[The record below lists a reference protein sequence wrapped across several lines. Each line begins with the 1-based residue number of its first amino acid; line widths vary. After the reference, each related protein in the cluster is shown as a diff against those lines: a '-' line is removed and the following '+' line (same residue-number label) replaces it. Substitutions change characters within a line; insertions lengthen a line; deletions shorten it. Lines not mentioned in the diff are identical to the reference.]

1 MKRLLILP
9 IMFVTVMA
17 GACDARQS
25 DDAAAGIA
33 SATGGS
39 GATSTTSAAGDARA
53 WARCMRQ
60 HGQNV
65 PDQPDTDPNSAT
77 GAPPD
82 GADGAAW
89 RSALSACRAFESTGA
104 DLPERPA
111 PMDTAT
117 LEKLR
122 EFAVCM
128 RAHGLEMT
136 DPDPQTGNMR
146 IGGRFNDFNRAQAEQ
161 DPTYK
166 AALDACKDKLP
177 DETSKKG
184 ARR

>member
-9 IMFVTVMA
+9 IMLVTVMA

-25 DDAAAGIA
+25 DDGTAGIA
-33 SATGGS
+33 SANGG

-53 WARCMRQ
+53 WAACMRQ

-65 PDQPDTDPNSAT
+65 PDQQSNTTT
-77 GAPPD
+77 GGVDGDAPR
-82 GADGAAW
+82 GAAW
-89 RSALSACRAFESTGA
+89 RRALSACQSSAPPGV
-104 DLPERPA
+104 ERPA
-111 PMDTAT
+111 PSDTAT

-136 DPDPQTGNMR
+136 DPDPQTGNMM
-146 IGGRFNDFNRAQAEQ
+146 IGGRFNDFNRTQAER

-177 DETSKKG
+177 DDTSKKG
-184 ARR
+184 AER

>member
-17 GACDARQS
+17 GACDARQP
-25 DDAAAGIA
+25 DDGTAGIA
-33 SATGGS
+33 SANGGS
-39 GATSTTSAAGDARA
+39 GATSTTSGAGDALA

-65 PDQPDTDPNSAT
+65 PDHPDDGPDGAG
-77 GAPPD
+77 GAPPG
-82 GADGAAW
+82 GAADAAW
-89 RSALSACRAFESTGA
+89 RRALSACQAFESTAA
-104 DLPERPA
+104 DLPPRPA

-122 EFAVCM
+122 DFAVCM

-136 DPDPQTGNMR
+136 DPDPTTGNMR
-146 IGGRFNDFNRAQAEQ
+146 IRGRFNDFNRAQAEQ
-161 DPTYK
+161 DPAYK
-166 AALDACKDKLP
+166 AALAVCKDKLP